1 MNVGAL
7 ALASDARR
15 CQVGLWFA
23 SREVPRK
30 TPGRLLP
37 KIRMN
42 APTDVRQPGAQ
53 LCGKWRIDRV
63 MRVGTTAITYAATHR
78 NGAPVALKVLH
89 RRLAQDPDLGERFR
103 REAYAANTVPHPG
116 IVKIV
121 DDDTTEDGSPVL
133 VMDFVEGEPLEE
145 LRRAWGGRLPL
156 DVAVDFCVQLLEIVA
171 VAHDHG
177 IVHRDLQPESVI
189 VAPGGR
195 VKLFDFGIAKVRTS
209 NMTEEDLTGTGVI
222 LGAPPFMAPEQAL
235 GRRELVDAQTDIYS
249 VGATLYVLLS
259 GQGLHDA
266 PTPLAQIIAASS
278 TPARSLRSVVNADLV
293 PDAVVKVVDRAL
305 AFRKSDRWLDARTF
319 ASALRDACN
328 GTLGQEA
335 HPADHESDSPT
346 LASGTELEPAL
357 LENLTAAQG
366 IDLAN
371 PPPYTSPVH
380 VQDAHQGVLLPEPVD
395 DPTIPVPDS
404 VVLAARLGG
413 LELPGQA
420 PVASARNEHAPQV
433 PKPPPSSKRIVR
445 QATSAPRMQA
455 EPSPSQEPAVETASD
470 DDDVVEFDMHDEPM
484 LSFPA
489 KRHEVKT
496 DEDSVIV
503 NATPVPPPMAH
514 PMGSSPQSPMLGGYS
529 PGPQGAAYSGMA
541 VPPAPGSSPSFAEP
555 PPRRPRAHEPT
566 VMLVPKAAE
575 EAPKNRSLLFVVLGV
590 STLAV
595 VLLLANL
602 FMMRR

>member
-1 MNVGAL
+1 
-7 ALASDARR
+7 
-15 CQVGLWFA
+15 
-23 SREVPRK
+23 
-30 TPGRLLP
+30 
-37 KIRMN
+37 MN
-42 APTDVRQPGAQ
+42 ADVRQPGAQ

-133 VMDFVEGEPLEE
+133 VMDLVEGEPLEE

-156 DVAVDFCVQLLEIVA
+156 DVAVDFCTQLLEIVA

-189 VAPGGR
+189 IAPGGR
-195 VKLFDFGIAKVRTS
+195 VKLFDFGIAKVRTP
-209 NMTEEDLTGTGVI
+209 NMTDEDLTGTGVI

-249 VGATLYVLLS
+249 VGATLFVLLS

-278 TPARSLRSVVNADLV
+278 TPARSLRAVVNADLV
-293 PDAVVKVVDRAL
+293 PDAVVTVVDRAL

-328 GTLGQEA
+328 GTLRQEP

-346 LASGTELEPAL
+346 LATGPELEPAL

-366 IDLAN
+366 IDLASGG
-371 PPPYTSPVH
+371 PYGQPKH
-380 VQDAHQGVLLPEPVD
+380 VQNAPSGVLLPEPVD

-413 LELPGQA
+413 LEIPGQA
-420 PVASARNEHAPQV
+420 PQAPAREEHVPTV
-433 PKPPPSSKRIVR
+433 PKAPPSSKRIVR
-445 QATSAPRMQA
+445 KVTSAPRMQA
-455 EPSPSQEPAVETASD
+455 QPAPPPDPVVETA
-470 DDDVVEFDMHDEPM
+470 VVEADIDVHDEPM
-484 LSFPA
+484 TVLSFPA
-489 KRHEVKT
+489 KRHEVNT

-503 NATPVPPPMAH
+503 NATPVPPPMPAQ
-514 PMGSSPQSPMLGGYS
+514 PPAVASGGY
-529 PGPQGAAYSGMA
+529 PVHPGMA

-566 VMLVPKAAE
+566 VMLVPKVAE
-575 EAPKNRSLLFVVLGV
+575 EPPKSRALLYVVLGV

-602 FMMRR
+602 VMMRR

>member
-1 MNVGAL
+1 
-7 ALASDARR
+7 
-15 CQVGLWFA
+15 
-23 SREVPRK
+23 
-30 TPGRLLP
+30 
-37 KIRMN
+37 MN

-89 RRLAQDPDLGERFR
+89 RRLAMDPDLGERFR

-156 DVAVDFCVQLLEIVA
+156 DVAVDFCAQLLEIVA

-195 VKLFDFGIAKVRTS
+195 VKLFDFGIAKVRTP

-249 VGATLYVLLS
+249 VGATLFVLLS

-293 PDAVVKVVDRAL
+293 PDAVVTVVDRAL

-328 GTLGQEA
+328 GTLRQEA

-346 LASGTELEPAL
+346 LASGPELEPAL

-371 PPPYTSPVH
+371 PPPYASPVH
-380 VQDAHQGVLLPEPVD
+380 VRHAHDNVLLPEPVD

-413 LELPGQA
+413 LEIPGQA
-420 PVASARNEHAPQV
+420 PQVAPREEHAPTV
-433 PKPPPSSKRIVR
+433 PKAPPSSKRIVR
-445 QATSAPRMQA
+445 KVTSAPRMQA
-455 EPSPSQEPAVETASD
+455 QPAPPPDPVVEAAMVD
-470 DDDVVEFDMHDEPM
+470 DDLDVHDEPMTM

-489 KRHEVKT
+489 KRHEVNT

-503 NATPVPPPMAH
+503 NATPIPPPMAY
-514 PMGSSPQSPMLGGYS
+514 PMASNPQAARVGAFSPAP
-529 PGPQGAAYSGMA
+529 PGAAHSGMA

-566 VMLVPKAAE
+566 VMLVPKVAE
-575 EAPKNRSLLFVVLGV
+575 EPPKNRSLLFVVLGV

-602 FMMRR
+602 FMMRK